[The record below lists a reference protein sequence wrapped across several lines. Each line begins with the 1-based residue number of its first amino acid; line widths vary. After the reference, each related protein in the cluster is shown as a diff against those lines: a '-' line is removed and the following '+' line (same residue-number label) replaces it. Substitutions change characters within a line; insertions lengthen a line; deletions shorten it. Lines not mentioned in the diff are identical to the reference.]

1 MDAAEFADWLAGIER
16 LSGEQMRWRGPRLAR
31 LRRARV
37 CGGVSQAAGG
47 GRPRRPRRVTG
58 LAGEAPRGSSGT
70 RWGGLATRRSK
81 RLGCAHCGADAVI
94 GWGRSHGLPRHRC
107 KSCGRTFNAATGTA
121 MARLRKKDR
130 WLDQAQAMIESL
142 S

>member
-1 MDAAEFADWLAGIER
+1 MA
-16 LSGEQMRWRGPRLAR
+16 LAR
-31 LRRARV
+31 AGLGEVETRAGLRRPF
-37 CGGVSQAAGG
+37 AGG
-47 GRPRRPRRVTG
+47 GRRSPEAAASVDGVGRRGAARIERDALG
-58 LAGEAPRGSSGT
+58 RIGEQT
-70 RWGGLATRRSK
+70 VD